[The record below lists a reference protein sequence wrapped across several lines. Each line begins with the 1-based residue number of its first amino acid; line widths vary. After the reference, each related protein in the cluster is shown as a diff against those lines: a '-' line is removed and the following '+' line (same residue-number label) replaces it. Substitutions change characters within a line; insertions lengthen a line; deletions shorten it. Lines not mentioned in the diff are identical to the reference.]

1 MTFSDEELLIELEKK
16 LREYRNS
23 IVEQKELAG
32 ELVSANR
39 KLVESENLKS
49 HFISNITNEIINPF
63 SSILGLSKSIL
74 MVKDRNWDKVI
85 NMARMIHSEA
95 FGLDFQLRNIFA
107 AARIEAGDLF
117 IEASEI
123 NLSDLINN
131 ICETFRNEADRKNI
145 QIELNLNH
153 SVMIF
158 ISDEEKLR
166 MIIANLLSNAIKYSL
181 HNERIILISEFSG
194 KDLIITVRDNGI
206 GINKSDRDEI
216 FDRFKRVDDQISS
229 LNIGQGL
236 GLSIVKS
243 LVELLGGSIQVKSE
257 LNIGT
262 EFIVSVPQSER
273 NTSVYDLPGISDLI
287 TGSNNEVF

>member
-1 MTFSDEELLIELEKK
+1 MILSDEELLYELERK
-16 LREYRNS
+16 LSEYRNLL
-23 IVEQKELAG
+23 VEQKELTG
-32 ELVSANR
+32 ELVSTNR

-74 MVKDRNWDKVI
+74 LVKNKDWDKVI

-117 IEASEI
+117 IETSEI

-131 ICETFRNEADRKNI
+131 ICETFRNEAERKTI
-145 QIELNLNH
+145 QIESLQNH
-153 SVMIF
+153 TVTTF

-166 MIIANLLSNAIKYSL
+166 LIIANLLSNAIKYSL
-181 HNERIILISEFSG
+181 HNEKIVMISEFSG
-194 KDLIITVRDNGI
+194 KDFIIKINDNGI
-206 GINKSDRDEI
+206 GIGKSDRDEI
-216 FDRFKRVDDQISS
+216 FDRFKRIDDQISS

-243 LVELLGGSIQVKSE
+243 LVELLGGSIQVRSE
-257 LNIGT
+257 PNIGT
-262 EFIVSVPQSER
+262 EFIVSVPQSEMK
-273 NTSVYDLPGISDLI
+273 TSLYDISGASDL
-287 TGSNNEVF
+287 TGSNNELF

>member
-1 MTFSDEELLIELEKK
+1 MTLSDEELLFELERK
-16 LREYRNS
+16 LGEYRNLL
-23 IVEQKELAG
+23 VEQKELAR
-32 ELVSANR
+32 ELVSTNR

-74 MVKDRNWDKVI
+74 MVKNKDWDKVI

-117 IEASEI
+117 VETSEI
-123 NLSDLINN
+123 ILSDLINN

-145 QIELNLNH
+145 HIETIQNH
-153 SVMIF
+153 PVTTF

-166 MIIANLLSNAIKYSL
+166 LIIANLLSNAIKYSL
-181 HNERIILISEFSG
+181 HNEKIVMISEFSG
-194 KDLIITVRDNGI
+194 NDFIIKINDNGI
-206 GINKSDRDEI
+206 GIGKSDRDEI
-216 FDRFKRVDDQISS
+216 FDRFKRIDDQISS

-243 LVELLGGSIQVKSE
+243 LVELLGGSIQVRSE
-257 LNIGT
+257 PNIGT

-273 NTSVYDLPGISDLI
+273 KTSVYDLPG
-287 TGSNNEVF
+287 SNNELF

>member
-1 MTFSDEELLIELEKK
+1 MTFSDEELLFELERK
-16 LREYRNS
+16 LREYRNLL
-23 IVEQKELAG
+23 VEQKELTG
-32 ELVSANR
+32 ELVSTNR

-63 SSILGLSKSIL
+63 SSILGLSRSIL
-74 MVKDRNWDKVI
+74 MVRNKDWDKVI

-117 IEASEI
+117 IEASEV

-145 QIELNLNH
+145 QIETNLNH

-166 MIIANLLSNAIKYSL
+166 LIIANLLSNAIKYSL

-194 KDLIITVRDNGI
+194 KDLVITLKDNGI
-206 GINKSDRDEI
+206 GISKSDRDEI
-216 FDRFKRVDDQISS
+216 FDRFKRIDDQISS

-243 LVELLGGSIQVKSE
+243 LVELLGGSIHVKSE
-257 LNIGT
+257 VNIGT
-262 EFIVSVPQSER
+262 EFIVTVPQSER
-273 NTSVYDLPGISDLI
+273 NTSVYDISGGTELLN
-287 TGSNNEVF
+287 GSNNEVF

>member
-1 MTFSDEELLIELEKK
+1 MTLSDEELLFELERK
-16 LREYRNS
+16 LMEYRNLL
-23 IVEQKELAG
+23 VEQKQLTG
-32 ELVSANR
+32 ELVSTNR
-39 KLVESENLKS
+39 KLVESETLKS

-63 SSILGLSKSIL
+63 SSILGLSRSIL
-74 MVKDRNWDKVI
+74 MVKDKDWNKVI

-117 IEASEI
+117 IEASEV

-145 QIELNLNH
+145 QIETNLNH

-166 MIIANLLSNAIKYSL
+166 LIIANLLSNAIKYSL
-181 HNERIILISEFSG
+181 HNERIILVSEFSG
-194 KDLIITVRDNGI
+194 KDLVITLKDNGI
-206 GINKSDRDEI
+206 GICKSDRDEI
-216 FDRFKRVDDQISS
+216 FDRFKRIDDQISS

-257 LNIGT
+257 VNIGT

-273 NTSVYDLPGISDLI
+273 NTSVYDISGGTDLL

>member
-32 ELVSANR
+32 ELVSTNR

-145 QIELNLNH
+145 QIELIPNH
-153 SVMIF
+153 SVMTF

-166 MIIANLLSNAIKYSL
+166 LIIANLLSNAIKYSL
-181 HNERIILISEFSG
+181 HNEQIVLISDFSG

-216 FDRFKRVDDQISS
+216 FDRFKRIDDQISS

-243 LVELLGGSIQVKSE
+243 LVELLGGSVQVKSE

-262 EFIVSVPQSER
+262 EFIVSIPQSEGK
-273 NTSVYDLPGISDLI
+273 TSVYDISGASDLI